1 MWTFNEAQ
9 QLEKRQKLLDVLNK
23 QFVTALWQKLILYFG
38 PWMYVEALPMQFSNW
53 PNACNKDSKQSR
65 IYGFCDKLSGF
76 WSLCLKSLE
85 IKTRF
90 SRKHFDKNIFSEKQK
105 IGISSNLVS
114 NIENIWEFAS
124 LPKIE
129 AEPFFLFPGL
139 NWLHHEQIWRILL
152 RTWLFCHRLLF

>member
-1 MWTFNEAQ
+1 MKPERQVDDHVRNLLQ
-9 QLEKRQKLLDVLNK
+9 QLRFGTEKLAQMLERHLQQIWRTLTK
-23 QFVTALWQKLILYFG
+23 
-38 PWMYVEALPMQFSNW
+38 
-53 PNACNKDSKQSR
+53 SR
-65 IYGFCDKLSGF
+65 ICCFCDKLSGF

-90 SRKHFDKNIFSEKQK
+90 SRKNFDKNIFSEKQK

-114 NIENIWEFAS
+114 NIENIWEFSS
-124 LPKIE
+124 LSKIE
-129 AEPFFLFPGL
+129 AESFFLFPGI